1 MHSQTVEHPSPEEV
15 EAALA
20 ELNGQDRND
29 LYLHTGSGVWMG
41 VGRRAGRLL
50 VTFSDGQGG
59 PHYQAVAED
68 AEPGEESII
77 VGGQPIQLSRRYLLP
92 LHVAQAATKAFVSTG
107 QRPEF
112 LLWETQ

>member
-1 MHSQTVEHPSPEEV
+1 M
-15 EAALA
+15 
-20 ELNGQDRND
+20 
-29 LYLHTGSGVWMG
+29 
-41 VGRRAGRLL
+41 
-50 VTFSDGQGG
+50 
-59 PHYQAVAED
+59 AED

-92 LHVAQAATKAFVSTG
+92 LHVAQMATKAFVSTG

>member
-1 MHSQTVEHPSPEEV
+1 MHSQRVEDPSPEAV

-29 LYLHTGSGVWMG
+29 LYLHAESGVWMG
-41 VGRRAGRLL
+41 VGGGPDRVL
-50 VTFSDGQGG
+50 VTFSDGQEG
-59 PHYQAVAED
+59 PHYQAVTED

-92 LHVAQAATKAFVSTG
+92 LHLAQAATKEFLSTG
-107 QRPEF
+107 GRPEF